1 MSKIPLAFV
10 AVIGVVA
17 ALFASSLIVRA
28 QGAQRFEYVRVAPY
42 MARIPVGANAV
53 QERIGY
59 RACVA
64 RISEW
69 ACQEFPPT
77 EPSTE
82 PLRNAL
88 VSLGNDGWELV
99 SAVEEYPNFGTQF
112 GANGLTDRKSTRL
125 NSSHTSKSRMPS
137 SA

>member
-1 MSKIPLAFV
+1 MSKISLALV
-10 AVIGVVA
+10 AVVLTVMVTPS
-17 ALFASSLIVRA
+17 FIVRA
-28 QGAQRFEYVRVAPY
+28 QSAQRFEYVRVTPY
-42 MARIPVGANAV
+42 LARIPVSANAV

-69 ACQEFPPT
+69 VCQEFPPT

-88 VSLGNDGWELV
+88 VNLGNDGWELV

-112 GANGLTDRKSTRL
+112 GANGLTYLFKRQMR
-125 NSSHTSKSRMPS
+125 
-137 SA
+137 

>member
-1 MSKIPLAFV
+1 MSKISLALV
-10 AVIGVVA
+10 AV
-17 ALFASSLIVRA
+17 ALTATFASSLSVRA
-28 QGAQRFEYVRVAPY
+28 QSAQRFEYVRVTPY
-42 MARIPVGANAV
+42 MARIPVSPNAV

-69 ACQEFPPT
+69 VCQEFPPT

-88 VSLGNDGWELV
+88 VNLGNDGWELV
-99 SAVEEYPNFGTQF
+99 SAVEEYPSFGTQF
-112 GANGLTDRKSTRL
+112 GANGLTYLFKRQMR
-125 NSSHTSKSRMPS
+125 
-137 SA
+137 

>member
-1 MSKIPLAFV
+1 MSKISLALV
-10 AVIGVVA
+10 AVVLTA
-17 ALFASSLIVRA
+17 IVRIIA
-28 QGAQRFEYVRVAPY
+28 HRSRPKRPTIRVRPKS
-42 MARIPVGANAV
+42 RRTWRGLPVSANAV

-69 ACQEFPPT
+69 VCQEFPPT

-88 VSLGNDGWELV
+88 VNLGNDGWELV
-99 SAVEEYPNFGTQF
+99 SAVEDYPHFGTQF
-112 GANGLTDRKSTRL
+112 GANGLTYLFKRQIR
-125 NSSHTSKSRMPS
+125 
-137 SA
+137 

>member
-1 MSKIPLAFV
+1 MSKISLALV
-10 AVIGVVA
+10 AV
-17 ALFASSLIVRA
+17 ALTATFASSLSVRA
-28 QGAQRFEYVRVAPY
+28 QSAQRFEYVRVTPY
-42 MARIPVGANAV
+42 MARIPVAANAV

-69 ACQEFPPT
+69 VCQEFPPT

-88 VSLGNDGWELV
+88 VNLGNDGWELV
-99 SAVEEYPNFGTQF
+99 SAVEEYPVFGTQF
-112 GANGLTDRKSTRL
+112 GANGLTYLFKRQMR
-125 NSSHTSKSRMPS
+125 
-137 SA
+137 